1 MSWNVAYGERTPH
14 SGKFALP
21 QGDALLANSNDVT
34 TMPLKRLLIVDDEE
48 SIQKVVRLSLKME
61 ASWDTITA
69 SSGPEC
75 IRQAEIHQPD
85 AILLDV
91 MMPEIDGIATFEALH
106 DNPKTQ
112 SIPVILLTAKTQ
124 TAEKRLFQK
133 LGVAGVITKPFN
145 PLTLA
150 SQIAKLLDWSL

>member
-1 MSWNVAYGERTPH
+1 MQP
-14 SGKFALP
+14 
-21 QGDALLANSNDVT
+21 
-34 TMPLKRLLIVDDEE
+34 KRILVVDDEE

-69 SSGPEC
+69 SSGQEG
-75 IRQAEIHQPD
+75 IHQAEIHQPD

-106 DNPKTQ
+106 RNPRTQ
-112 SIPVILLTAKTQ
+112 AIPVILLTAKTR
-124 TAEKRLFQK
+124 TSEKRLFQN

-150 SQIAKLLDWSL
+150 SQMAKLLDWSVGG